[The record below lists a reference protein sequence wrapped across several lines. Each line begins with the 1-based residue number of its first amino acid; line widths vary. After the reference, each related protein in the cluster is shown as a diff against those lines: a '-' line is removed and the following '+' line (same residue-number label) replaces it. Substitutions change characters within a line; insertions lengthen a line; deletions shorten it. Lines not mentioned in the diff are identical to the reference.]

1 MKGYNKKLSKIGIK
15 SMEEQLGSAT
25 KIAKH
30 ERKTPF
36 YIYRIATII
45 SYIVCLSLFTAG
57 SWAVFKNF
65 SSGAKIRSAKV
76 IPPDAGVLD
85 SPILLVC
92 NSSAYKEPVVPFTF
106 ESFKNNTISKNE
118 ILIDAFMINDAR
130 NGILAYNP
138 SRITEHVK
146 ELSTMFFG
154 NCIIIEKAFKV
165 NCNQVNIYAFVGEFI
180 LKYMLKRNNFK
191 FCYFMF

>member
-30 ERKTPF
+30 ESKTPF

-165 NCNQVNIYAFVGEFI
+165 NCNQVNIYAFAGELF
-180 LKYMLKRNNFK
+180 
-191 FCYFMF
+191 